1 VADIRA
7 PKPLD
12 EQEFERVVQALIEE
26 AELYTDQYRREG
38 MQKAWRAW
46 RGEDAPE
53 PAEGGSDV
61 VSMEVRD
68 TAMGLMP
75 SLMEIFAGSDEVVEF
90 YDDGSQ
96 RPPAL
101 PLDQGPPPSNPEQA
115 TAYANACW
123 REYGGWATLY
133 DAAMEALIADL
144 GVFKVHKVSE
154 RKAQSFAGT
163 VSEWG
168 QLEGLAASDGVQID
182 SLDHQRV
189 PHPLV
194 PGQAVWTGAKVSGR
208 RYYWVDKL
216 CIEAIPA
223 SDWNATPGDDPET
236 IKSQH
241 ETLNTT
247 FGELVAL
254 GIEPGE
260 LEGLATPEEPR
271 SAPLRVA
278 RSARERPRR
287 DAHGHWALQP
297 TMVRLGTCLIDADG
311 DGLPERWRFLCVG
324 AGKKLLRRQRDDHQ
338 PYVPFSAYRWPHRLE
353 GLGLDVLVGDIQ
365 ELKTEANRA
374 LNDNAKGIN
383 QPLMLYGSGVDA
395 GRLASWRKEKI
406 VKESVPGSVRWFQPP
421 PIINELIAVLQALD
435 EQKMQRTGMSAH
447 AAGLPPDALANVAAT
462 TAMATVGA
470 TQQKIELVARTI
482 AETGLVPLFK
492 KLLTLTQDL
501 PQRRLPGRGGQ
512 EQHIDPRGFDPG
524 WGVRAVVG
532 LGNMR
537 RMELRQFYQ
546 QYFGLAMQ
554 AVGALGAENPVLG
567 LAQMVAAI
575 RSWVGLY
582 PGVRVAELVG
592 DVQTATAYARQKAQ
606 QPKPDPAMAKVQ
618 GQLQLQKAH
627 QEGQRQLEDLHTQHR
642 MQLEQ
647 AQAAHAAA
655 VAQGQTAGDAQHAQ
669 GKLALQAADQIHRQS
684 LAEQKV
690 QDDAAAQM
698 LKLMMQADMQRRQAA
713 AKQEGGA
720 DGG

>member
-1 VADIRA
+1 VH
-7 PKPLD
+7 
-12 EQEFERVVQALIEE
+12 
-26 AELYTDQYRREG
+26 
-38 MQKAWRAW
+38 
-46 RGEDAPE
+46 RGD
-53 PAEGGSDV
+53 
-61 VSMEVRD
+61 
-68 TAMGLMP
+68 
-75 SLMEIFAGSDEVVEF
+75 
-90 YDDGSQ
+90 
-96 RPPAL
+96 
-101 PLDQGPPPSNPEQA
+101 
-115 TAYANACW
+115 
-123 REYGGWATLY
+123 
-133 DAAMEALIADL
+133 
-144 GVFKVHKVSE
+144 
-154 RKAQSFAGT
+154 
-163 VSEWG
+163 
-168 QLEGLAASDGVQID
+168 
-182 SLDHQRV
+182 
-189 PHPLV
+189 
-194 PGQAVWTGAKVSGR
+194 PG
-208 RYYWVDKL
+208 
-216 CIEAIPA
+216 E

-254 GIEPGE
+254 GIEPSE

-278 RSARERPRR
+278 RSAREKPRR

-297 TMVRLGTCLIDADG
+297 TLVRLGTCLIDADG

-353 GLGLDVLVGDIQ
+353 GLGLDVLVGDLQ

-383 QPLMLYGSGVDA
+383 QPLMLYGPGVDA
-395 GRLASWRKEKI
+395 GRLASWRKEKPSR
-406 VKESVPGSVRWFQPP
+406 KACRARVRWFQPP

-482 AETGLVPLFK
+482 AETGLGAAVQKAPH
-492 KLLTLTQDL
+492 
-501 PQRRLPGRGGQ
+501 PHAGPAAPAAPGPRRPGAAHR
-512 EQHIDPRGFDPG
+512 PARVRSL

-554 AVGALGAENPVLG
+554 AVGALGPENPVLG
-567 LAQMVAAI
+567 LAQMVSAI

-592 DVQTATAYARQKAQ
+592 DVQTATAYAQQKAQ

-627 QEGQRQLEDLHTQHR
+627 QEGQRQLENAHTQHR

-669 GKLALQAADQIHRQS
+669 GKLALQAADQIHKQS

-690 QDDAAAQM
+690 QDDAATQM
-698 LKLMMQADMQRRQAA
+698 LKLMMQADQQRQQA
-713 AKQEGGA
+713 KLRQEGGG
-720 DGG
+720 DG